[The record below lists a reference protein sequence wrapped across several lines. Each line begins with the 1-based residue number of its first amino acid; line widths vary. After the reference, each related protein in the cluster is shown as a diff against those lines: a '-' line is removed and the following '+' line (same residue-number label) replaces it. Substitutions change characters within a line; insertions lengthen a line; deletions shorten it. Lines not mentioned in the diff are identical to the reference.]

1 MFNVKQ
7 LQVLSFQF
15 TVNKIDVE
23 KASLGVLESHFRAK
37 TGGIYKNLLRYI
49 KKETYVSNFSK

>member
-37 TGGIYKNLLRYI
+37 TGGIYKNLLRY
-49 KKETYVSNFSK
+49 KERDLYFEFF